1 MNNKEALRRERI
13 LKGNLWVT
21 ILAICFPLMIYQAFN
36 SWYTVIDQLICA
48 SISTTAQNAVASI
61 AQIKNTISAL
71 GAGLA
76 AGGGVLVARFF
87 GAGDIHNAR
96 GTGSNLLLMSIILS
110 LITAGVIIPLA
121 YPILKICQIAP
132 DSIAIGRPYFQLQM
146 LELTFISINNV
157 FIALEKARGRSHT
170 ILILNFIVMGIK
182 IGLTCLFI
190 YGFKF
195 NDIIYVEL
203 ATIIGQAV
211 LTIVGLFMLF
221 SKNSLIRLSI
231 KLMKPRGKYVIPIIK
246 LSVPI
251 FLGKFVMNLGKV
263 IVNAMCG
270 FYWNDYTSDTVIGS
284 LIVGTLGISNNMSGL
299 ITSPAN
305 SFEEG
310 ESSIVSQN
318 VGNRNLKR
326 ALKIFVR
333 TFVLATV
340 FSLVGWVLMR
350 FVFINPL
357 TELFTLTNKAQ
368 DMEIFRNMVREIFK
382 YDSLSIPALGIA
394 AAVLGLLYGLGQ
406 TKLATVFNLSRI
418 GSRIIILF
426 VLHLTPLKDNPTLCA
441 GLSMGIS
448 NIIIMVLSLAVLLGY
463 LLHIKNHGFQ
473 GMYLTDPEPEVRKL
487 VLDDD
492 IKLDND
498 DKAPTLE
505 KKPDPLEPEMN
516 PDISD
521 LKTSDSVQ

>member
-1 MNNKEALRRERI
+1 
-13 LKGNLWVT
+13 
-21 ILAICFPLMIYQAFN
+21 
-36 SWYTVIDQLICA
+36 
-48 SISTTAQNAVASI
+48 
-61 AQIKNTISAL
+61 
-71 GAGLA
+71 
-76 AGGGVLVARFF
+76 
-87 GAGDIHNAR
+87 
-96 GTGSNLLLMSIILS
+96 
-110 LITAGVIIPLA
+110 
-121 YPILKICQIAP
+121 
-132 DSIAIGRPYFQLQM
+132 
-146 LELTFISINNV
+146 
-157 FIALEKARGRSHT
+157 
-170 ILILNFIVMGIK
+170 
-182 IGLTCLFI
+182 
-190 YGFKF
+190 
-195 NDIIYVEL
+195 
-203 ATIIGQAV
+203 
-211 LTIVGLFMLF
+211 
-221 SKNSLIRLSI
+221 
-231 KLMKPRGKYVIPIIK
+231 
-246 LSVPI
+246 
-251 FLGKFVMNLGKV
+251 
-263 IVNAMCG
+263 
-270 FYWNDYTSDTVIGS
+270 
-284 LIVGTLGISNNMSGL
+284 
-299 ITSPAN
+299 
-305 SFEEG
+305 
-310 ESSIVSQN
+310 
-318 VGNRNLKR
+318 
-326 ALKIFVR
+326 
-333 TFVLATV
+333 
-340 FSLVGWVLMR
+340 MR

-498 DKAPTLE
+498 DKAPIDDN
-505 KKPDPLEPEMN
+505 KPDPLEPEMN